1 MLTRQVIEKEDFI
14 DSAVD
19 THEEIEEKRDSEV
32 AALTEREEKEKKDQ
46 TVELVSHYR

>member
-1 MLTRQVIEKEDFI
+1 MIEKEDFI